1 MEICNWCGK
10 DIEYGYLADDYYVMC
25 EECRHNIYS
34 DNEFRKKYH
43 DGEIFW
49 TTFYD
54 DDIE

>member
-10 DIEYGYLADDYYVMC
+10 EIGDGYLADDYYVMR
-25 EECRHNIYS
+25 EESRHNIYS
-34 DNEFRKKYH
+34 DDEFSKKYH